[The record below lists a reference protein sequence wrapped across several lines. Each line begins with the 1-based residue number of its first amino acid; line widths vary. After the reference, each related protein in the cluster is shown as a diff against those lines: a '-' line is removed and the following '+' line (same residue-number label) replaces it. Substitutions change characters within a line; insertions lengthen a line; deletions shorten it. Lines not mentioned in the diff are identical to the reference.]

1 MTALHQ
7 AQQNLLTNKKGPES
21 PRFRS
26 FFVPFFLLI
35 HTWFVVVA
43 GSEDG

>member
-1 MTALHQ
+1 MAALHQ

-21 PRFRS
+21 QDS
-26 FFVPFFLLI
+26 GPFFLLI